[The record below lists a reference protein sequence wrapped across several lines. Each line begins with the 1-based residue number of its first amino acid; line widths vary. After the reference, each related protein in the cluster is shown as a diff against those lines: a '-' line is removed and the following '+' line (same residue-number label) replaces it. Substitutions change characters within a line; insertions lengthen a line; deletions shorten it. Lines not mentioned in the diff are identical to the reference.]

1 MGILYKKDG
10 TPTAFLVAAKKHAA
24 AGSKHPYLDAFLR
37 KQIPEQ
43 ERGPDIQKQDS
54 NPTGHRTAAEERY
67 RALFRERRPPLC
79 RPSQSQKH

>member
-1 MGILYKKDG
+1 MGIFYRKDG

-43 ERGPDIQKQDS
+43 DGIPVTQKQNGAPAGS
-54 NPTGHRTAAEERY
+54 RAAAEERY
-67 RALFRERRPPLC
+67 HMLFRERRPSLS
-79 RPSQSQKH
+79 RPSQSQRH